1 MAQGQRKLRGYSV
14 DEIHNQLAIT
24 HILNGTV
31 KLQDKLIQPGRV
43 IAQLISDSTSHEV
56 SPTLVDR
63 MTTGGQVSKD
73 PRRRSG
79 LITLVNADY
88 IELFLETFGS
98 PREVERIYHGKT
110 ISIDTIDVPYLKE
123 DFVKM
128 MSGLVDWRDY
138 HSFDEL
144 IPSNFVHPH
153 AVYARRGILTT
164 DFFEAFK
171 ALEVLEEDDIIISSI
186 ALAYKLTERQSHDVY
201 DELQLQEK
209 RLTINGPRKPIEAEP
224 VGPIAN
230 TILGLMLLENVA
242 PKDFARNCG
251 ITLSEF
257 KMVTETNQPLCE
269 ELISRLGA
277 GLSLIRPQWSAESLA
292 RMELSRI
299 SRQCQRT
306 GLEIG

>member
-1 MAQGQRKLRGYSV
+1 MAQGQRKLRGYTI

-24 HILNGTV
+24 HILNGIV

-63 MTTGGQVSKD
+63 MMTGGQVSKD

-88 IELFLETFGS
+88 IELFLETFES
-98 PREVERIYHGKT
+98 PREVERVYHGKT

-144 IPSNFVHPH
+144 IPSDFVHPH
-153 AVYARRGILTT
+153 AVYARRGVLTT

-171 ALEVLEEDDIIISSI
+171 ALEVLEEDDIIISAI

-201 DELQLQEK
+201 DELQQQEK

-230 TILGLMLLENVA
+230 VILGLMMLENVA

-299 SRQCQRT
+299 SRQCQYT
-306 GLEIG
+306 G